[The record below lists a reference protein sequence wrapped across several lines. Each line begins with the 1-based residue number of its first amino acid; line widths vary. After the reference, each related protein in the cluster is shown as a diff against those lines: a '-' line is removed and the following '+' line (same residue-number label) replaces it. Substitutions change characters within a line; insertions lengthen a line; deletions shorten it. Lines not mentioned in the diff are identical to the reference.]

1 VTQYKLQPFFEY
13 EKQKDKELSE
23 SISIYQRSRHSS
35 MKICNDFGMTNYEHW
50 SVDEG
55 IKETDLEPT
64 LYETLFHL
72 GDHDVHIEP
81 FIIDSTSVQEIQ
93 VCFCMIDSLQI
104 SPI

>member
-35 MKICNDFGMTNYEHW
+35 MTNCNDFGMTNHQHW

-55 IKETDLEPT
+55 IMENDLEPI
-64 LYETLFHL
+64 FHL
-72 GDHDVHIEP
+72 DDHDVHIEQ
-81 FIIDSTSVQEIQ
+81 FIIDSSSVQEIQ
-93 VCFCMIDSLQI
+93 VCCCNIKSCIQCI
-104 SPI
+104 